1 VLGSL
6 LACSVLWE
14 TSFGTVR
21 SPCIRFGAV
30 SHRGRLIASF
40 SRINNNTTPICEAP
54 AQLKHH
60 AKASQQKCMAWIYW
74 PCHVRGNSWLYGRR
88 LWCWPSNLRAAPL
101 PTLPSMHPLCTL
113 PEFIP
118 TLPPDTT
125 SPAFYN
131 LYSLQSAFFQIIDSR
146 WQGLELRIA
155 LFFCFAYYYSFSMCI
170 LLMHLVQ
177 AT

>member
-1 VLGSL
+1 MHGMNL
-6 LACSVLWE
+6 LAL
-14 TSFGTVR
+14 
-21 SPCIRFGAV
+21 PCQRQFLAL
-30 SHRGRLIASF
+30 R
-40 SRINNNTTPICEAP
+40 TPP
-54 AQLKHH
+54 VML
-60 AKASQQKCMAWIYW
+60 AKQFESCPSTYFT
-74 PCHVRGNSWLYGRR
+74 LY
-88 LWCWPSNLRAAPL
+88 A
-101 PTLPSMHPLCTL
+101 PLCTL

-125 SPAFYN
+125 SPALYN